1 MDEQPNS
8 HMSLPTILAPST
20 PLGMLTPDGGIIAIM
35 VLFGLLCFGFFIW
48 MIVDCATNEPDEGST
63 KVVWLLVILLAPFGP
78 LIYFIVR
85 KLPRGKPRT

>member
-1 MDEQPNS
+1 MDVQPYP
-8 HMSLPTILAPST
+8 HMSLPTILALST
-20 PLGMLTPDGGIIAIM
+20 PRVMLASDWGFVAFII
-35 VLFGLLCFGFFIW
+35 LFGLLCLGFLIW

-78 LIYFIVR
+78 LIYFFAR